1 MRGPGFEASRDQEL
15 LLPEMPFPWWGEIYP
30 KTELKSTASNNPFGT
45 WLRLGPTQNNLN
57 ILASP
62 LGILEMA
69 KSGQEPRFPYF
80 SLSEQKVSA
89 VVIAAL
95 ILDDSHQA
103 EWPPEYLHAAKNLE
117 RL

>member
-1 MRGPGFEASRDQEL
+1 
-15 LLPEMPFPWWGEIYP
+15 
-30 KTELKSTASNNPFGT
+30 
-45 WLRLGPTQNNLN
+45 
-57 ILASP
+57 
-62 LGILEMA
+62 MA